1 MNTALSAVG
10 IYAALNC
17 MILFWLTNATGKLR
31 RTHKVLIGDGG
42 NPHLVRII
50 RGHANAIENMPMFFV
65 PLVIAA
71 LIGMPILAVH
81 ILGGLFTIGRAL
93 HASHFIAESAPLQT
107 RFAGFG
113 ISFLAHIV
121 LVLGLLAHG
130 VWAMFGGA

>member
-1 MNTALSAVG
+1 MNEALSAAG
-10 IYAALNC
+10 IYVALNC
-17 MILFWLTNATGKLR
+17 IILFWLTNATGKLR

-42 NPHLVRII
+42 NAHLIRII
-50 RGHANAIENMPMFFV
+50 RGHANAVENMPMFFI
-65 PLVIAA
+65 PLVIGA
-71 LIGMPILAVH
+71 LIGMPVLAVH

-93 HASHFIAESAPLQT
+93 HASHFIAETAPLQT

-130 VWAMFGGA
+130 LWTLFSGA